1 MRKAGAVKTRERKK
15 HRPQMPA
22 VDTPPANQP
31 AKTSAKIF
39 HLLLIHQKSK
49 HQDHQKLI
57 FYYINIK
64 NI

>member
-31 AKTSAKIF
+31 AKTSAKIPKK
-39 HLLLIHQKSK
+39 QASRPSK
-49 HQDHQKLI
+49 THFFI
-57 FYYINIK
+57 I
-64 NI
+64 